1 VKALEAPPA
10 QVGPKPQGFTSVEA
24 KRQFLAN
31 PTRFPNDAEWNEMTP
46 IEQASFLMALED

>member
-1 VKALEAPPA
+1 MKALEAPPA